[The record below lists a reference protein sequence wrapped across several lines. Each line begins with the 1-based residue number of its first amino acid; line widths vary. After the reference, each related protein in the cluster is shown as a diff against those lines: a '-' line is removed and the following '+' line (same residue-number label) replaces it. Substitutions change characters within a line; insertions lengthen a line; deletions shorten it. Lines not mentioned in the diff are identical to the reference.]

1 MRQDANGIGPGAG
14 SKPAKKTR
22 KEYSFPLWPRVAAG
36 VALAFSL
43 VVLCGGW
50 AAFAKLEGAVVTAGS
65 VKVDQNL
72 KEVQHRDGGII
83 KTLAVRQGDLVKE
96 GQILATL
103 DDVQIKAELL
113 IVKSQLAESLG
124 RKARLMAERD
134 SLPSIVF
141 APEVKS
147 LTAAS
152 ELIIHGETR
161 LSTETSLP
169 GKARKNNLN

>member
-1 MRQDANGIGPGAG
+1 MRQAANGIGPGAG
-14 SKPAKKTR
+14 SKPAKKPR
-22 KEYSFPLWPRVAAG
+22 KEQSFPLWPRVAAG
-36 VALAFSL
+36 VALAFGL
-43 VVLCGGW
+43 VAVCGGW

-124 RKARLMAERD
+124 ARQD
-134 SLPSIVF
+134 
-141 APEVKS
+141 
-147 LTAAS
+147 
-152 ELIIHGETR
+152 
-161 LSTETSLP
+161 
-169 GKARKNNLN
+169 